1 MRKLFYAVALLL
13 VSANMNAQSYFV
25 DGYNTSF
32 DSWVDIKD
40 VDENVI
46 GVRPAGWV
54 SPSNS
59 NWTSG
64 SNKVEVT
71 FEKAENR
78 DGETDKA
85 CKIIATGIASTWFS
99 WHVGVSQVT
108 SVYAEDYIADP
119 FFIDRGD
126 DFYYTFWAKSDVD
139 GTKMH
144 IGTWQLYNPSN
155 GGDWADVPYVELTT
169 EWKQYGIYVELAKL
183 DLTSFD
189 IQLRNNGVRYIDD
202 LEVGYGEIP
211 EGVSIINVSSEKD
224 DFKVRSID
232 NGISFEGAAGMVTV
246 FNTLGSMV
254 AQKTTDGGADTISL
268 TDGGLYIVKLQTA
281 DGETVRKV
289 IVK

>member
-1 MRKLFYAVALLL
+1 MRKLFYAVALLF
-13 VSANMNAQSYFV
+13 VSANMNAQYFV

-40 VDENVI
+40 SEENVI

-54 SPSNS
+54 SPSNN

-64 SNKVEVT
+64 TNKVEVT

-78 DGETDKA
+78 NGEADKA
-85 CKIIATGIASTWFS
+85 CKIITTGIVSTWFS

-108 SVYAEDYIADP
+108 SVYAEDYIANP

-144 IGTWQLYNPSN
+144 IGTGQLYNPSN
-155 GGDWADVPYVELTT
+155 GGNWDNVPYVELTT

-189 IQLRNNGVRYIDD
+189 IQLRSNGIRYIDD

-211 EGVSIINVSSEKD
+211 EGVGIINISAKD
-224 DFKVRSID
+224 TFNVYSND
-232 NGISFEGAAGMVTV
+232 NGISFEGAEGMVTV
-246 FNTLGSMV
+246 FNTLGSVV
-254 AQKTTDGGADTISL
+254 AQKPANGGTDNINLGS
-268 TDGGLYIVKLQTA
+268 GLYLVKLQTA
-281 DGETVRKV
+281 DGEVTRKV
-289 IVK
+289 VVK

>member
-85 CKIIATGIASTWFS
+85 CKIIATGIAATWFS

-144 IGTWQLYNPSN
+144 IGTGQLYNPSN